1 MGNYT
6 IFYMFENPRRGR
18 QARNFATN
26 VSKNARSQIVFR
38 TDIFRKLTLGAPV
51 FIRELKQRRFWAMQ
65 VNRKRE
71 LFPWLPV
78 DHTNFE
84 LLNVFTLLEAIC
96 SKTDEQNH
104 SPNMQKVHLRLT
116 CVALKHLYFRFSLF
130 SNATGARRA
139 LWGKEYL

>member
-1 MGNYT
+1 MSLKWAIIPFFICSKILGEAAGKK
-6 IFYMFENPRRGR
+6 FYNKCFR
-18 QARNFATN
+18 
-26 VSKNARSQIVFR
+26 KKIVFR
-38 TDIFRKLTLGAPV
+38 TDIFRKLTLCAPV

-78 DHTNFE
+78 DYTNFE

-96 SKTDEQNH
+96 SKNDEQNH

-116 CVALKHLYFRFSLF
+116 CVALKHLNLRFSLF
-130 SNATGARRA
+130 SNATRARRA